1 MCVCLS
7 ACVCMCILYITLH
20 INVVLHIYA
29 YIIVRAYLD
38 LAAFSFTIVSCIP
51 FSLLPYGFNFL
62 LTEEPHLA
70 VLSVRDVFENE
81 FTLALE

>member
-1 MCVCLS
+1 M
-7 ACVCMCILYITLH
+7 CMCILYITLH

-70 VLSVRDVFENE
+70 VLSVRDVFENV

>member
-1 MCVCLS
+1 MCLYVYFISYVVCKCCITHICIYNS
-7 ACVCMCILYITLH
+7 AYS
-20 INVVLHIYA
+20 
-29 YIIVRAYLD
+29 D
-38 LAAFSFTIVSCIP
+38 LTAFSFNIVSCIP

-70 VLSVRDVFENE
+70 VLSVRDVFENV